1 MKNGERRTGKGERKA
16 ESGERRAERAE
27 QKIENGEQEMG
38 IASEKRRKR
47 NGTRETGNREKITG
61 V

>member
-1 MKNGERRTGKGERKA
+1 M
-16 ESGERRAERAE
+16 ERAE
-27 QKIENGEQEMG
+27 QKIENGEQETG

-47 NGTRETGNREKITG
+47 NGTRETGNGEKITG